1 MRPTDLGT
9 GDRQRDEIDDGE
21 YVYLPVETSWVR
33 KAFWIAGGMVAF
45 SVIVFA
51 LGGWWVLKQIDPG
64 GAGEEVA
71 ITIPAGATTAQIA
84 NLLERE
90 GVVTNAT
97 VFQYYVRWRGA
108 GPFDAGIY
116 DGMRKRSRMDDVID
130 RLESGPLPPAITQ
143 IVIPEGMWLKDI
155 SAKILDTF
163 PNMNELEL
171 LAALTSVRSKYQPDD
186 STELEGLLFPATY
199 AVQEGDESDEQKLVR
214 QMVAAFDEVG
224 DEIGLGLAPFV
235 LEGAAGSRVISPY
248 EVVIVAS
255 MIEREARVPDERPM
269 VARVIYNRLREG
281 MTLGIDAT
289 VLYALGEHK
298 DVLTRSD
305 LEVDSPYNTRRYGG
319 LPPTPIASPGKASLE
334 AALNPAEGG
343 WLYYVI
349 SDEDGRHFFTDSFSE
364 FERAAAEARRK
375 GLL

>member
-1 MRPTDLGT
+1 VHETDL
-9 GDRQRDEIDDGE
+9 DDEVDESDE
-21 YVYLPVETSWVR
+21 YVYLPPETSWVR
-33 KAFWIAGGMVAF
+33 KAFWIVGGMFAF
-45 SVIVFA
+45 AVIVFA

-64 GAGEEVA
+64 GAGDEVT

-84 NLLERE
+84 NLMERE

-116 DGMRKRSRMDDVID
+116 DGLRKRSSMDAVID
-130 RLESGPLPPAITQ
+130 RLEAGPLPPSMTQ
-143 IVIPEGMWLKDI
+143 IVIPEGMWVQDI
-155 SAKILDTF
+155 STKILETF

-171 LAALTSVRSKYQPDD
+171 LAALTSVRSKYQPEG

-199 AVQEGDESDEQKLVR
+199 SVQEGDESDEQKLVR

-255 MIEREARVPDERPM
+255 MIEREARVPEERPM
-269 VARVIYNRLREG
+269 VARVVYNRLREG

-298 DVLTRSD
+298 DELTRSD
-305 LEVDSPYNTRRYGG
+305 LEIDSPYNTRIYRG

-334 AALNPAEGG
+334 AALNPAEGD

-349 SDEDGRHFFTDSFSE
+349 ADEEGRHYFTESFSD